1 MITKQILVQ
10 YRDLQQEIKEI
21 EQSISKLK
29 IEIPKLEQ
37 RLAEIEAGETVKD
50 KVRGGAGGIQN
61 FAIEGIPTREYAQR
75 KNTLACKKLLLD
87 RRKTTLECQNVKLL
101 EIINEIEQ
109 FITTIEDS
117 HIRRIVRLRF
127 VDNLS
132 WNQVAMRIGGNT
144 EDSVRMAF
152 ERFIKQN

>member
-1 MITKQILVQ
+1 MVTKQILVQ

-21 EQSISKLK
+21 EQSISKLNL
-29 IEIPKLEQ
+29 EIPKIEQ

-75 KNTLACKKLLLD
+75 KNTLAYKKILLGK
-87 RRKTTLECQNVKLL
+87 RKTSLESQNVKLL
-101 EIINEIEQ
+101 EIVNEIEQ

-152 ERFIKQN
+152 ERFMKQN